1 MADVMLHSYS
11 DALEAKGVSTDI
23 VMICGGAIRGDSR
36 YGPGVVTLG
45 DILEILPFT
54 DAIVVI
60 QLDGEAIWDA
70 LEGALGKYPAQE
82 GRFPI
87 FAGMEVVADTRQPPG
102 QRVKSVHLVSHHHRR
117 QKKPVNSRKSAPPTP
132 DGSDSDEG
140 DAPGDEST
148 VQFYPHPQKDGV
160 EVEVR
165 LGDRGQREELKREK
179 GGRLY
184 TVVTRE
190 VRLTSCLH
198 ALRGRKVDRCYP
210 AVHGPRLR
218 RL

>member
-11 DALEAKGVSTDI
+11 DALEKKGVSTDL

-60 QLDGEAIWDA
+60 QLDGEAIWA
-70 LEGALGKYPAQE
+70 SLEGALSKYPAQE

-87 FAGMEVVADTRQPPG
+87 FAGMEVVADTSQPPG

-117 QKKPVNSRKSAPPTP
+117 RTKSANGRKASAPTTP
-132 DGSDSDEG
+132 DDSDSG
-140 DAPGDEST
+140 DDDDDDAAGDEST
-148 VQFYPHPQKDGV
+148 VQFYPHPQDTGV
-160 EVEVR
+160 NVEVR
-165 LGDRGQREELKREK
+165 LGGRGEREELKREK

-190 VRLTSCLH
+190 VRPLGSCCVPF
-198 ALRGRKVDRCYP
+198 RQES
-210 AVHGPRLR
+210 
-218 RL
+218 